1 MSDMNFKSMFFN
13 MLEVELYCEEIE
25 NKIDALLHRW
35 YTANGERFE
44 RIRNKFMI
52 ILII

>member
-1 MSDMNFKSMFFN
+1 MFFN

-35 YTANGERFE
+35 YTANGESFE
-44 RIRNKFMI
+44 RISNKFMI